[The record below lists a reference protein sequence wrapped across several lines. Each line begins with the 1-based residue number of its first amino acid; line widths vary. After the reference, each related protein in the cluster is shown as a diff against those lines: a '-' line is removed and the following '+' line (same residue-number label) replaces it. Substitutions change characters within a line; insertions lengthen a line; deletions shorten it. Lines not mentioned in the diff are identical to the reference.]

1 MTVQTS
7 GAYSG
12 IEQAIAAQRCVVLD
26 GGVATELPNRHSHE
40 DERLWGIEAL
50 ASTPSVVRDVH
61 QRYVRA
67 GVDVLTSNTWGLPT
81 VLAGEGQISDE
92 RGRPV
97 HWMEFARRGVRVA
110 RQAIAEEGREGQCAV
125 AFSLNGDL
133 DVPGGAETVS
143 LLQRALSTD
152 APDLILLETLS
163 VLRPS
168 LCELIGALL
177 ETEIPLWLSFRR
189 CRHGLCGVYGQ
200 HWGGPEGDAFGRAVR
215 KFEEMG
221 VGALLVNCIPPDHV
235 EGMVSYLRDFTDMPL
250 GVYPN
255 LGYYTDAGWRFES
268 EIGGEEYAEMA
279 LRWRAEGAQIIGG
292 CCGTGP
298 DHIAAARSALAGT
311 LPGDERH
318 DEPTHDDVTRLVSDA
333 ASQANGLRDRRGRR
347 LHPLPFPTIAT
358 HPGVAPAIPGTYLMW
373 RHLFEEG
380 VGAHQRCLDIGSG
393 SGLQTVQ
400 LALNGATH
408 VHAIDLDERAVVN
421 TLDNAFRNGVAELVS
436 GETADLYPWLP
447 TERYEVI
454 VANLPQVPMDPATQ
468 VASHR
473 PTDYWGRGLVDQV
486 LAKLPGALAME
497 GSAFVTVTSL
507 LSQART
513 SELLTELGLSAEVV
527 AWELQG
533 QPPAYDA
540 NRGHL
545 AHIEELSDA
554 YRVRVGDEQVLVTYL
569 VEIRR
574 VRAESN
580 GHGTAA
586 PWDER

>member
-1 MTVQTS
+1 
-7 GAYSG
+7 
-12 IEQAIAAQRCVVLD
+12 
-26 GGVATELPNRHSHE
+26 
-40 DERLWGIEAL
+40 
-50 ASTPSVVRDVH
+50 
-61 QRYVRA
+61 
-67 GVDVLTSNTWGLPT
+67 
-81 VLAGEGQISDE
+81 
-92 RGRPV
+92 
-97 HWMEFARRGVRVA
+97 
-110 RQAIAEEGREGQCAV
+110 
-125 AFSLNGDL
+125 
-133 DVPGGAETVS
+133 
-143 LLQRALSTD
+143 
-152 APDLILLETLS
+152 
-163 VLRPS
+163 
-168 LCELIGALL
+168 
-177 ETEIPLWLSFRR
+177 
-189 CRHGLCGVYGQ
+189 
-200 HWGGPEGDAFGRAVR
+200 
-215 KFEEMG
+215 
-221 VGALLVNCIPPDHV
+221 
-235 EGMVSYLRDFTDMPL
+235 
-250 GVYPN
+250 
-255 LGYYTDAGWRFES
+255 
-268 EIGGEEYAEMA
+268 MA

-497 GSAFVTVTSL
+497 GSAFLTVTSL